1 MLNILVL
8 CTGNSCRSQM
18 AEGWIRYF
26 LKDKVVVY
34 SAGTQPEPVN
44 PYSILVMREVGID
57 ISNHTSNHVDEY
69 KDFHF
74 DFVFTVCDNAK
85 EICPVYSN
93 ANKLIHHSFPDPAK
107 AIGTK
112 EEIIETYSNV
122 REKIKEYFLNFNY
135 FIM

>member
-1 MLNILVL
+1 
-8 CTGNSCRSQM
+8 M

-34 SAGTQPEPVN
+34 SAGTHPEPVN
-44 PYSILVMREVGID
+44 PYSILVMREAGVD

>member
-1 MLNILVL
+1 MLKILVL

-26 LKDKVVVY
+26 LKGNVEVY
-34 SAGTQPEPVN
+34 SAGTHPEPVN

-57 ISNHTSNHVDEY
+57 ISNYISNHVDEY
-69 KDFHF
+69 KDLDF

-85 EICPVYSN
+85 EICPVYPN
-93 ANKLIHHSFPDPAK
+93 ANKQIHYSFLDPAK
-107 AIGTK
+107 AIGTQ

-122 REKIKEYFLNFNY
+122 RDKIKEYFFNFNY
-135 FIM
+135 SM

>member
-34 SAGTQPEPVN
+34 SAGTHPEPVN
-44 PYSILVMREVGID
+44 PYSILVMREAGVD